1 MIDMG
6 YVNGLERAK
15 AETSRV
21 WKKYIDELSAIREE
35 SNNLYAK
42 HWEEKDWVK
51 KSEIES
57 EIDDANRKFDKILGR
72 CDMCSELYDIYESL
86 IKTEENSE
94 REAV

>member
-6 YVNGLERAK
+6 YVHGLERAK
-15 AETSRV
+15 AEASV
-21 WKKYIDELSAIREE
+21 LWKKYIDELSATREE
-35 SNNLYAK
+35 LNNLYAK

-57 EIDDANRKFDKILGR
+57 EIDEANRKFDKILGR
-72 CDMCSELYDIYESL
+72 CDMCSELYDIYETL

-94 REAV
+94 SEAV

>member
-6 YVNGLERAK
+6 YVHGLERAK

-21 WKKYIDELSAIREE
+21 WKKYIDELSATREE
-35 SNNLYAK
+35 LNNLYAK
-42 HWEEKDWVK
+42 HWAEKDWVN

-57 EIDDANRKFDKILGR
+57 EIDEANRKFDKVLGR
-72 CDMCSELYDIYESL
+72 CDMCSELYDAFESL